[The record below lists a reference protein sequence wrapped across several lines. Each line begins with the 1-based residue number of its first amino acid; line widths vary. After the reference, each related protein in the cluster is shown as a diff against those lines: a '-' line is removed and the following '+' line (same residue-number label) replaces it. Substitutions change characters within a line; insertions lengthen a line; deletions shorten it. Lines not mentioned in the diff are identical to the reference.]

1 MSDYAVLL
9 PKAWLHLAEEARA
22 ISKPGIEIQKMTTV
36 KRMERRMRLWK
47 NTNIGRRDIGPG
59 IGVCRMGT
67 FKGLAILL
75 CIVLIDAIAPMSAMG
90 QANAASIVFDNQTRI
105 FRIDAADMSYVL
117 GVNEKKQVQTL
128 YWGKRLSAAD
138 TFAAPHSESDLSG
151 FDTSINMTRQEFTGW
166 GGGLY
171 VEPDLKVTFPDGN
184 RDLVLEY
191 VSHNIE
197 GNRLTLRLKDIS
209 REVYVELHYEVDS
222 TTGVLKRSAQV
233 RNNTT
238 VPLTIEQISSGT
250 WNLPRGTDYRL
261 RYLTGRWAGEWN
273 LHEQL
278 IQPGKTTLESRRG
291 STGDQNNPW
300 FAIDRDGAN
309 DQDYGDVWFGALGWS
324 GSWQMTIEQDAVR
337 QIRVTAGPNSFDFGY
352 RLAPGE
358 HIESPDFY
366 AGYSHD
372 GIGGASRLLHRFEIG
387 SILPHASNP
396 KLRPVIYNSW
406 EATNFKVDEAG
417 QEALAEKAASIGV
430 ERFVMDDG
438 WYGQRANDHAGLGDW
453 YVNPVKFPHG
463 LKPLIDKVHSLGMD
477 FGLWVE
483 PEMVNPNSDLYRKH
497 PDWVLNFAGRPRS
510 EGRNQLVLNL
520 ARPDVRAYV
529 FRVLDKLLNENDIAF
544 LKWDYNR
551 NWSEPGWP
559 AVAPEDQKKV
569 YIDYIQNFYSI
580 LAEVR
585 EKHPQVE
592 IEGCSGGGS
601 RIDLG
606 IMHYSDEVWPSDNT
620 DAFDRLLIQDGF
632 TYAYAPGVMAAW
644 VTDSP
649 TGFNQRVLSLEY
661 RFLSSMQ
668 GVLGIGAN
676 LNNWKPEDFAT
687 AKKMVAQ
694 YKQIREIV
702 QRGSLYRL
710 ISPQKGSE
718 QSVTESVSQDQQ
730 KAVVFAFLHSS
741 QMLYPF
747 PRIFL
752 RGLKPDAMYRLVPLD
767 GKLSAGTPAVVSG
780 SFWMQNGID
789 VEMHGDF
796 QDAAFTLE
804 TVAL

>member
-1 MSDYAVLL
+1 MEPRLISHTKRSDFGHAVGAGLL
-9 PKAWLHLAEEARA
+9 RA
-22 ISKPGIEIQKMTTV
+22 SK
-36 KRMERRMRLWK
+36 RS
-47 NTNIGRRDIGPG
+47 
-59 IGVCRMGT
+59 
-67 FKGLAILL
+67 AIVLY
-75 CIVLIDAIAPMSAMG
+75 IVLIGSVASLSAWG
-90 QANAASIVFDNQTRI
+90 QASVASIHFDNQTRV
-105 FRIDAADMSYVL
+105 FRIDAADMSYVF
-117 GVNEKKQVQTL
+117 GVNEKKQLQTM

-138 TFAAPHSESDLSG
+138 TFATPHSEGDSSG
-151 FDTSINMTRQEFTGW
+151 IDTSINWTQQEFAGW

-171 VEPDLKVTFPDGN
+171 LEPDLKVTFPDGN
-184 RDLVLEY
+184 RDLALEY

-197 GNRLTLRLKDIS
+197 GNRLTLRLNDIS
-209 REVYVELHYEVDS
+209 REVYVELQYEADGV
-222 TTGVLKRSAQV
+222 TGILRRSAQV
-233 RNNTT
+233 QNKTNA
-238 VPLTIEQISSGT
+238 PLTVEQIASGT
-250 WNLPRGTDYRL
+250 LNLPHGTDYRL
-261 RYLTGRWAGEWN
+261 RYLAGRWAAEWS

-278 IQPGKTTLESRRG
+278 VQPGKTVLESRRG
-291 STGDQNNPW
+291 STGSQNDPW
-300 FAIDRDGAN
+300 FAIDRNDEN
-309 DQDYGDVWFGALGWS
+309 DQDAGDTWFGALAWS
-324 GSWQMTIEQDAVR
+324 GSWKMSIEQDQLQQV
-337 QIRVTAGPNSFDFGY
+337 RVTAGPNSFDFGY

-358 HIESPDFY
+358 HLDSPDFY
-366 AGYSHD
+366 AGYSHE

-387 SILPHASNP
+387 SILPHAPNP

-406 EATNFKVDEAG
+406 EATNFKVDEAE
-417 QEALAEKAASIGV
+417 QEALAEKAASVGV

-438 WYGQRANDHAGLGDW
+438 WYGRRANDHSGLGDW

-483 PEMVNPNSDLYRKH
+483 PEMVSPESDLYHKH
-497 PDWVLNFAGRPRS
+497 PDWVLNFTGRPRS
-510 EGRNQLVLNL
+510 EARNQLVLNL

-529 FRVLDKLLNENDIAF
+529 FQVLDKLLNENDIAF

-569 YIDYIQNFYSI
+569 YIAYVQNLYSI

-585 EKHPQVE
+585 EKHPHVE

-601 RIDLG
+601 RVDLG
-606 IMHYSDEVWPSDNT
+606 ILRYSDEVWPSDNT

-649 TGFNQRVLSLEY
+649 TWINQRVLSLEY

-676 LNNWKPEDFAT
+676 LNDWKPEDFAT

-694 YKQIREIV
+694 YKQIRETV

-710 ISPQKGSE
+710 ISPQNGSE

-741 QMLYPF
+741 HEQYPF
-747 PRIFL
+747 PRVLL
-752 RGLKPDAMYRLVPLD
+752 RGLKPDAMYRVATLD
-767 GKLSAGTPAVVSG
+767 GALSEDTPAVASG
-780 SFWMQNGID
+780 TYWMQRGVD
-789 VEMHGDF
+789 VYIGGDF
-796 QDAAFTLE
+796 QDTAFTLE
-804 TVAL
+804 AVAP